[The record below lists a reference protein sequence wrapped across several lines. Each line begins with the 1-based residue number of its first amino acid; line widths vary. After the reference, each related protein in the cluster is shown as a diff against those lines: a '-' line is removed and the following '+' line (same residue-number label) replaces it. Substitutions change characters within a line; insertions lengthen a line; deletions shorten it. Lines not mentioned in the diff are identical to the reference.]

1 MEGREQMML
10 ACLILGADELMRLGY
25 SADEL
30 AGLLEA
36 AEEMRKKIGEEKA

>member
-1 MEGREQMML
+1 MLL
-10 ACLILGADELMRLGY
+10 ACLIIGADELMRLGY

-36 AEEMRKKIGEEKA
+36 AEEMRKKIGEKKA

>member
-1 MEGREQMML
+1 MEGREQMLL

-25 SADEL
+25 SAEEL

-36 AEEMRKKIGEEKA
+36 AEEIRKKIGEEKA

>member
-1 MEGREQMML
+1 MEGREQMLL

-30 AGLLEA
+30 AGMLEA

>member
-1 MEGREQMML
+1 MEGREQMLL

-36 AEEMRKKIGEEKA
+36 AEEMRKMIGEEKA